1 MIRRIGDSYGVKTY
15 GDLLVGF
22 KWIGGL
28 IDEKGPDK
36 FLLGLEESHGY
47 LAGQY
52 ARDKDGAL
60 ACMFMAELAARVKAA
75 GKSVCE
81 KLDDLYWQHGY
92 HAESQLNLMMEGS
105 EGMSRMNALMQRIR
119 EQPPVQL
126 AGLPVAGLRDYQH
139 GVQRLIG
146 GELQPLAGPK
156 GDMVM
161 LDLAEKGN
169 YIAVR
174 PSGTEPKIKFYMFTF
189 VPAEQLADLEQ
200 TKRDMAQR
208 LEDFRRDLKA
218 FAETV

>member
-1 MIRRIGDSYGVKTY
+1 MD
-15 GDLLVGF
+15 D
-22 KWIGGL
+22 
-28 IDEKGPDK
+28 KGPEK
-36 FLLGLEESHGY
+36 FVLGLEESHGY

-105 EGMSRMNALMQRIR
+105 EGMGRMTALMRRFR
-119 EQPPVQL
+119 EQPPAQL
-126 AGLPVAGLRDYQH
+126 AGIPVAAIRDYQH
-139 GVQRLIG
+139 GIRRPVG
-146 GELQPLAGPK
+146 GEPQPLAGPQ

-169 YIAVR
+169 FISVR

-208 LEDFRRDLKA
+208 LDDFRRDLKA
-218 FAETV
+218 FADTV